1 MGKRLLIVDD
11 ALIMRKRIKEI
22 AQKAGWEV
30 AGEAADGA
38 EALQKHQELRPD
50 LTTMDI
56 VMPKMDGVA
65 ALRAYAGSTAQV
77 VMVSAVDQREKLAEC
92 VRLGAID
99 FIVKPFDP
107 ANLLKFFEK
116 GWTRFGYRRRRPAEM
131 NDRPLRL
138 LVIDDSALYRQLGA
152 NIFARFPAWRW
163 SASPRAVRKCSRL
176 STS

>member
-56 VMPKMDGVA
+56 VMPNMDGVA
-65 ALRAYAGSTAQV
+65 ALRAVRAQDATAQV

-116 GWTRFGYRRRRPAEM
+116 VGREPDASAG
-131 NDRPLRL
+131 DRP
-138 LVIDDSALYRQLGA
+138 
-152 NIFARFPAWRW
+152 
-163 SASPRAVRKCSRL
+163 K
-176 STS
+176 

>member
-22 AQKAGWEV
+22 AQQAGWEV

-65 ALRAYAGSTAQV
+65 ALRAVRAQDATAQV

-99 FIVKPFDP
+99 FIVKPFDS

-116 GWTRFGYRRRRPAEM
+116 IGRDP
-131 NDRPLRL
+131 
-138 LVIDDSALYRQLGA
+138 GA
-152 NIFARFPAWRW
+152 
-163 SASPRAVRKCSRL
+163 AVGDGQK
-176 STS
+176 

>member
-30 AGEAADGA
+30 AGEAVDGA
-38 EALQKHQELRPD
+38 EALQMHQKLRPD

-65 ALRAYAGSTAQV
+65 ALRAVRAQDSTAQV

-116 GWTRFGYRRRRPAEM
+116 IGRDPGTGVG
-131 NDRPLRL
+131 DRQ
-138 LVIDDSALYRQLGA
+138 A
-152 NIFARFPAWRW
+152 
-163 SASPRAVRKCSRL
+163 
-176 STS
+176 

>member
-65 ALRAYAGSTAQV
+65 ALRAVRAQDASAQV

-107 ANLLKFFEK
+107 ATLLKFFEK
-116 GWTRFGYRRRRPAEM
+116 IGRDPGAGVG
-131 NDRPLRL
+131 DR
-138 LVIDDSALYRQLGA
+138 Q
-152 NIFARFPAWRW
+152 
-163 SASPRAVRKCSRL
+163 K
-176 STS
+176 